1 LEIVGRKGR
10 NNQKQSLVAQVQS
23 PLKEVTS
30 TTTSHFQVVCGIGE
44 GSSDEF
50 ATIHGTGDKGV
61 GTFQNI
67 PHSRLTHKPL

>member
-1 LEIVGRKGR
+1 
-10 NNQKQSLVAQVQS
+10 
-23 PLKEVTS
+23 
-30 TTTSHFQVVCGIGE
+30 VCGIGE